1 MVKKVPEGCV
11 KSAAVWDMKLSLLS
25 MPQERQSKT
34 FCFTSFSC
42 FMMNLCV
49 KRLIKDIIILHLSV
63 MNCLW
68 YLLAA
73 KRSQSLSVSVYIL
86 LHYLLLNSH
95 PFQIDL
101 PGCNFPSNCSFIW
114 VTNIN
119 GIHNPRG
126 VHSECSNVKMTF
138 ECLTLGWSRQA
149 HLENPQ
155 LRRAFASIIAL
166 TFHKNSEMS
175 VIPSILSDNYGSRD
189 VDCLVL
195 VIRLVVSSTM
205 QVRDQYS
212 RPLRNPL
219 PNISLQGKFSLTAT
233 FTLIPMCPDTGSNL
247 ELIKMCEPLCWF

>member
-1 MVKKVPEGCV
+1 
-11 KSAAVWDMKLSLLS
+11 
-25 MPQERQSKT
+25 
-34 FCFTSFSC
+34 
-42 FMMNLCV
+42 
-49 KRLIKDIIILHLSV
+49 

-73 KRSQSLSVSVYIL
+73 KWSQSLSVSVYIL

-101 PGCNFPSNCSFIW
+101 PGCNFPPNCSFIW

-126 VHSECSNVKMTF
+126 VHSECSSVKMTF
-138 ECLTLGWSRQA
+138 ESLTLGWSRQA

-175 VIPSILSDNYGSRD
+175 VIPSILPDNWRSRD

-195 VIRLVVSSTM
+195 VTRLVVSSTM
-205 QVRDQYS
+205 QVRARDS
-212 RPLRNPL
+212 RPLKNPL
-219 PNISLQGKFSLTAT
+219 PKISLQDKFPLTAM
-233 FTLIPMCPDTGSNL
+233 FTLIPVYPDTGSNL
-247 ELIKMCEPLCWF
+247 ELIRMCEPLCWF